1 MLISGH
7 CQCGNIAFT
16 LEWTPDPTE
25 IPARACSCSFCTA
38 HAAVWTACPSG
49 KLKVHIKNPAL
60 VSQHSFATGSA
71 QFHICRCCG
80 EVPVATSR
88 IDGQV
93 FAVINANTIQGSAT
107 ALLKHQ
113 PANFDGESVEARI
126 ERRRR
131 HWIADVVIDENLA

>member
-1 MLISGH
+1 MLFSGR
-7 CQCGNIAFT
+7 CQCGNISYT
-16 LEWTPDPTE
+16 LDWVPDPTE

-49 KLKVHIKNPAL
+49 KLKVRIKNPAL
-60 VSQHSFATGSA
+60 VAKHSFATGTA
-71 QFHICRCCG
+71 QFHVCGCCG
-80 EVPVATSR
+80 DVPVVTSE

-93 FAVINANTIQGSAT
+93 FAAINTNTLQGNAT
-107 ALLKHQ
+107 SLLRHE

-131 HWIADVVIDENLA
+131 HWIADVAIENLA